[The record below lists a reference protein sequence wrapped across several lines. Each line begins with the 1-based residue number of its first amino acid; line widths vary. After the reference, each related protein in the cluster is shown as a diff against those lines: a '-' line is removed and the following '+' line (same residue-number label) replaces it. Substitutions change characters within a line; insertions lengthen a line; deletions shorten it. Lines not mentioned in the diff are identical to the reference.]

1 MFVAEPLVPPPA
13 AAAGCRFALTASGPA
28 ARIRRVSV
36 RRSGP
41 GRATGLVAAL
51 LAASAAA
58 SLAAAPSPSGRPGRA
73 SGFGATLDGHLVAA
87 DANLTRPDGVADA
100 VGGPAGVIG
109 RVEVHVSGSRTASVS
124 RVEVTTQAR
133 DVLLFGGRVAIGSLR
148 LTVISRAA
156 PGDLERGITDYGA
169 TAASVDGQPVEATP
183 GRQVALPGIGN
194 LVLFERVTEPDGSV
208 RANALRIEVD
218 DPSSGF
224 PVGTQIVV
232 GHAEARAILPA
243 PAETKPPAGAAAAP
257 APQAAPAPATP
268 APSAGGAPSSEGGGG
283 AGGAGTPPAGALPTP
298 TPVPVTP
305 LPGPQQP
312 QLAPVPQAV
321 PLPGSTPPATGA
333 PAPAAGAY
341 VFPVYGSTV
350 SFSDDYGAPRAG
362 TGWHHGNDLFA
373 PIGTPVL
380 AVADG
385 VLSKVGQNTLGG
397 NRLWLTDQLGNTYY
411 YAHLSAFAPGTADG
425 VPVRAGQV
433 IAFVGN
439 TGQASTTPSHLHF
452 EIHPGGGDSVDPYP
466 YLLAWQRSASV
477 PKAFEAATVA
487 RGQAPAVGALLV
499 GVAAATDG
507 IGDVALEPGDGL
519 AHAVP

>member
-1 MFVAEPLVPPPA
+1 
-13 AAAGCRFALTASGPA
+13 LTASGLGV
-28 ARIRRVSV
+28 RIRRVSV
-36 RRSGP
+36 RRPGP

-58 SLAAAPSPSGRPGRA
+58 SLAAASSQPGRPGRA
-73 SGFGATLDGHLVAA
+73 SGFGATLDGRLVAA
-87 DANLTRPDGVADA
+87 DANLTRPNGVADA
-100 VGGPAGVIG
+100 VSGPAGAIG
-109 RVEVHVSGSRTASVS
+109 RVEVHVTGSREAAVS
-124 RVEVTTQAR
+124 RVEVTTRAR

-169 TAASVDGQPVEATP
+169 TAASVDGQPVEAAP
-183 GRQVALPGIGN
+183 GRQVALPGIGT

-208 RANALRIEVD
+208 RANALRVEVD

-243 PAETKPPAGAAAAP
+243 PA
-257 APQAAPAPATP
+257 ATP
-268 APSAGGAPSSEGGGG
+268 APAPRPAPAPGGSAPAAGGAPSSEGGGG
-283 AGGAGTPPAGALPTP
+283 AGGAGTLPGALPTP
-298 TPVPVTP
+298 TPVPTRP
-305 LPGPQQP
+305 LPGPQAP

-321 PLPGSTPPATGA
+321 PLPGSTTPS
-333 PAPAAGAY
+333 AGAAASTAGTY
-341 VFPVYGSTV
+341 VFPVYGASV

-362 TGWHHGNDLFA
+362 TGWHHGNDIFA

-425 VPVRAGQV
+425 AAVRAGEV

-452 EIHPGGGDSVDPYP
+452 EVHPGGGDSVDPYP
-466 YLLAWQRSASV
+466 YLLAWQRSATV
-477 PKAFEAATVA
+477 PRAFEAATVA

-499 GVAAATDG
+499 GVAAAADG
-507 IGDVALEPGDGL
+507 LGDVALEPGDGL